1 MSVRRIDDH
10 TLAAFDIYDNA
21 RHVWVSNDGRTWKP
35 LAQPVTLDLFDS
47 DYYLCGEEG
56 CLKTDGHHGI
66 QLQALNGTLEDR
78 YAGGMWLSTWTD
90 SGLVTLTQS
99 GDQPP
104 YEPVEWA
111 VGPTGVVATYDGKLW
126 IGLPSSD

>member
-1 MSVRRIDDH
+1 
-10 TLAAFDIYDNA
+10 
-21 RHVWVSNDGRTWKP
+21 
-35 LAQPVTLDLFDS
+35 
-47 DYYLCGEEG
+47 
-56 CLKTDGHHGI
+56 
-66 QLQALNGTLEDR
+66 
-78 YAGGMWLSTWTD
+78 MWLSTWTD